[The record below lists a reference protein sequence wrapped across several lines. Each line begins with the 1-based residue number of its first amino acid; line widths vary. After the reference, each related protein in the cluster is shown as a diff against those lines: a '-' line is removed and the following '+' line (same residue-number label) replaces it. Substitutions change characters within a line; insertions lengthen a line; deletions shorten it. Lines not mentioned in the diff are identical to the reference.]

1 MARGGGGGRYVKP
14 GSKGV
19 HMMQATQIFAYVTR
33 FGKQGRM
40 LKKMCNALSL
50 LCRLVFGDII
60 TAVNG
65 KRTK

>member
-1 MARGGGGGRYVKP
+1 MKP
-14 GSKGV
+14 SSKGV
-19 HMMQATQIFAYVTR
+19 RMMQATQIFAYVTR
-33 FGKQGRM
+33 FCKQARENAEN
-40 LKKMCNALSL
+40 MCNALSL